1 MLRKTPLLCSR
12 PFPQIKCLFLSFQ
25 ESLCF
30 EAMPH
35 YAQVAHPVS
44 HSRDFSWQKS
54 LRIAHPWES
63 PSSYIFQA
71 ETNAHKKCTCIGN
84 LECSGCV
91 RTSAHSTQVTKVFA
105 ARQRCPGWTEFAVHA
120 QIVAHK
126 NWMISHRWA
135 IVTTPALLC
144 WGLAGC
150 QLPLSSCFWELLARR
165 DGWKELP
172 QQQRAQRTTTAVI
185 GTSKNSQLPGFWLN
199 SLPTGYFWRYIISQ
213 PFCCVF

>member
-1 MLRKTPLLCSR
+1 MPKLPTLCHTAETSAGKSLLGLHILESLPAHTFSRQKQMHTKSARALGIWSAQDASGLLHTPHR
-12 PFPQIKCLFLSFQ
+12 WQKCLQ
-25 ESLCF
+25 
-30 EAMPH
+30 
-35 YAQVAHPVS
+35 QG
-44 HSRDFSWQKS
+44 RDV
-54 LRIAHPWES
+54 LA
-63 PSSYIFQA
+63 
-71 ETNAHKKCTCIGN
+71 
-84 LECSGCV
+84 
-91 RTSAHSTQVTKVFA
+91 
-105 ARQRCPGWTEFAVHA
+105 EFAVHA
-120 QIVAHK
+120 QIVSHR